1 MTTPHLL
8 EKRLRIF
15 STRQLSVVQTI
26 FFDVNRMFWFFG
38 AETFSNFQRCFDITR
53 DVECYF
59 TRVHIYVYIYV
70 LVFAIYI
77 TLCPYA
83 RLRYVYS

>member
-59 TRVHIYVYIYV
+59 TPAYIYMC
-70 LVFAIYI
+70 IY
-77 TLCPYA
+77 TGCFDVA
-83 RLRYVYS
+83 MRFKGV